1 VSLLLDSHALLWAL
15 HAPERL
21 RPEARDA
28 IRDPD
33 RAVHFS
39 GASAWEMEIKAAKG
53 KLELPDDWLAAA
65 ERIPVTAAEACD
77 NARLPRHHSDPFDR
91 VLVAQARRRGLHL
104 ATRDPLLSAYEV
116 KLLPV

>member
-1 VSLLLDSHALLWAL
+1 
-15 HAPERL
+15 
-21 RPEARDA
+21 
-28 IRDPD
+28 
-33 RAVHFS
+33 
-39 GASAWEMEIKAAKG
+39 MEIKAAKG

-65 ERIPVTAAEACD
+65 ERTGFLEIPVTAAEACD